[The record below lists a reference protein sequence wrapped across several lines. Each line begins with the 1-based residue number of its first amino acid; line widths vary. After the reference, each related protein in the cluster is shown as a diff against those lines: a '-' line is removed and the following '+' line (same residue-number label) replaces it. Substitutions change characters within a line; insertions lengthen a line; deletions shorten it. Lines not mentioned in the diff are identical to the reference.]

1 MAWESLLDSWW
12 IAYRMADL
20 ISKPAW
26 RYTIGNTPDFGS
38 F

>member
-1 MAWESLLDSWW
+1 MDSWW
-12 IAYRMADL
+12 IAYVMADL

-26 RYTIGNTPDFGS
+26 RYTFGGTPNFAS